1 MGNHPVFSL
10 SRVLQGMTGKIRA
23 TAAAVL
29 VILVFQG
36 IALASPVHLQVT
48 SNPSNQ
54 GRPELFGDILVW
66 KGNQTGN
73 YDIYYRDLNGGSEQT
88 ITANTANQNL
98 PITNGTIVA
107 WQDSRNGNEDIYM
120 RAISGGPE
128 TALVSGP
135 GNQGLSDIS
144 GNRVA
149 YVNDSA
155 GNNDIYTIDVTTL
168 ATTAVCTDPNS
179 QWQPRISGSKVIWED
194 NRNGN
199 WDIYMKDLDT
209 SIEEPVVVAPGD
221 QKVADID
228 GDTVVWQDYRNSRY
242 DIWMKDLDTGVISKV
257 TDDTAYQTSP
267 RVADDLVV
275 WMDYRNGNYDI
286 YMKDLT
292 ANTETM
298 LAGGPSTEAYP
309 AIQGG
314 RVVWESTVSGNY
326 DVWTTAIPDTTP
338 PVISSLLPE
347 NGSTTGCSEPAVSA
361 SFTDNRAGVDSGSV
375 ELIVDGL
382 DVTAAAQVSD
392 AGITWQPP
400 GTLPGGNHTVTL
412 NVSDHEGNMANAS
425 WSFSTSQPV
434 LSLFKTS
441 VLWASM
447 ADYNNALLSVGY
459 LIGNNSTTDAYAT
472 SILASPASAG
482 VIVSGTS
489 VPQTIGDIAAG
500 DGQSL
505 VLKYNIPPGVTAFST
520 TLYSQT
526 FDSCGAGFYFPGP
539 PPNA

>member
-1 MGNHPVFSL
+1 
-10 SRVLQGMTGKIRA
+10 MTGKIRVI
-23 TAAAVL
+23 AAAVL
-29 VILVFQG
+29 AIFAFQG
-36 IALASPVHLQVT
+36 IALATPAHVQVT

-73 YDIYYRDLNGGSEQT
+73 YDIYLRDLNGGPEQI

-107 WQDSRNGNEDIYM
+107 WQDGRNGNEDIYM

-128 TALVSGP
+128 TPLVSGP

-149 YVNDSA
+149 YVNDS
-155 GNNDIYTIDVTTL
+155 GGSNDIYTINVNTL
-168 ATTAVCTDPNS
+168 ATTDVCTDPGS

-194 NRNGN
+194 NRNGD

-209 SIEEPVVVAPGD
+209 NIESPVVVAPGN
-221 QKVADID
+221 QKIADID
-228 GDTVVWQDYRNSRY
+228 GDIVVWQDYRDGQY
-242 DIWMKDLDTGVISKV
+242 DIWMKDLGTGVISKV

-292 ANTETM
+292 TDTETL
-298 LAGGPSTEAYP
+298 LAGGTSTEAYP

-326 DVWTTAIPDTTP
+326 DVWTTTIPDTAP

-347 NGSTTGCSEPAVSA
+347 DGSTTGCSEPAVSA
-361 SFTDNRAGVDSGSV
+361 AFADNRAGVDPGSA
-375 ELIVDGL
+375 ELTVDGL

-392 AGITWQPP
+392 TGITWQPTE
-400 GTLPGGNHTVTL
+400 TLPGGNHIVTL
-412 NVSDHEGNMANAS
+412 NVSDHEGNTAYAS
-425 WSFSTSQPV
+425 WSFSTSQPA
-434 LSLFKTS
+434 LSLSKAS
-441 VLWASM
+441 VYWGTG
-447 ADYNNALLSVGY
+447 DYLYGILSVEY
-459 LIGNNSTTDAYAT
+459 LIGNSSITDAFNT
-472 SILASPASAG
+472 SILASTASAG
-482 VIVSGTS
+482 VIVAAGS
-489 VPQTIGDIAAG
+489 VPAPVGDIAAG
-500 DGQSL
+500 GSQNL
-505 VLKYNIPPGVTAFST
+505 ILKYQIPAGVGSFST

-539 PPNA
+539 PPSA